1 MHTFNSLL
9 ALNRLHF
16 LCNLYFCRLRIGS
29 LNVIFIVILIFLIAS
44 LLFLPDGV
52 VASQSRLFLALKC
65 RIKSAFV
72 FVVYGLVAAV
82 GKNLLL
88 LVFLFELFGVE
99 VEVTI
104 VPVSLGKVVLCDDAK
119 VITH

>member
-29 LNVIFIVILIFLIAS
+29 LNVIFIIILIFLIAS

-52 VASQSRLFLALKC
+52 VASQSRLFLALKF

-88 LVFLFELFGVE
+88 FVLLFELFGVE

-104 VPVSLGKVVLCDDAK
+104 VPVSLGKVVLCDYA
-119 VITH
+119 